1 MFGGDLRRGGG
12 RVTEEGGVPGIINI
26 GASRFRAGGEGAAG
40 PGAIASLPWQ
50 EGTEE
55 AGGGGAATRDRQHE
69 DDSTRSP
76 AAVKPTGVM
85 HRPPP
90 GALAHVGFGLWWPHA
105 GAIHDVLTW
114 KHHV

>member
-1 MFGGDLRRGGG
+1 MSRVSSTSAQAGFG
-12 RVTEEGGVPGIINI
+12 
-26 GASRFRAGGEGAAG
+26 
-40 PGAIASLPWQ
+40 
-50 EGTEE
+50 
-55 AGGGGAATRDRQHE
+55 AGGGGGGGGAGSHSELAMARGHRRSWGGGSGAARWRQHE

>member
-1 MFGGDLRRGGG
+1 M
-12 RVTEEGGVPGIINI
+12 
-26 GASRFRAGGEGAAG
+26 
-40 PGAIASLPWQ
+40 PWQ

-55 AGGGGAATRDRQHE
+55 AGGGGAAGDRQHE

-90 GALAHVGFGLWWPHA
+90 ARSRALVLVFGGPHA

>member
-1 MFGGDLRRGGG
+1 MS
-12 RVTEEGGVPGIINI
+12 RVSSTS
-26 GASRFRAGGEGAAG
+26 AQAGFG
-40 PGAIASLPWQ
+40 PGAGGWGGGAASLPWQ

-55 AGGGGAATRDRQHE
+55 AGGGGAAGDRQHE

-90 GALAHVGFGLWWPHA
+90 ARSRALVLVFGGPHA

>member
-1 MFGGDLRRGGG
+1 M
-12 RVTEEGGVPGIINI
+12 TEEGGGCPRVSSQHRRKPVSGRWGGG
-26 GASRFRAGGEGAAG
+26 GA
-40 PGAIASLPWQ
+40 ASLPWQ

-55 AGGGGAATRDRQHE
+55 AGGGGAAGDRQHE